1 MDSRMKKYDQ
11 TFTVPFTT
19 FTGRK
24 CSLTVEAASEEEAIN
39 FTMRHPSC
47 QSVKT
52 AEGATVNNLK
62 G

>member
-1 MDSRMKKYDQ
+1 MKKFDQ
-11 TFTVPFTT
+11 SFTVPFTT

-24 CSLTVEAASEEEAIN
+24 CSLTVEADSEEEAIR

-52 AEGATVNNLK
+52 AEGATINKV
-62 G
+62 